1 MLSRGRSFK
10 IIIIS
15 GAPVFALILK
25 SRDRWP
31 SWFLRGSGLRV
42 TFYEYLFNV
51 QVCGA
56 VYSLLLLHFLLL
68 FLRNVSSIPV
78 DMIVNKTRLKLNL
91 IFSHAFALINSNLDI
106 FVFFEEKR
114 RIEKEKEITLKKE
127 KSNSRELS
135 LTSLSTNVDHWIS
148 RDYLIHVN
156 SLSLSFFFFY
166 VCHADKAAYYRP
178 QS

>member
-56 VYSLLLLHFLLL
+56 VYSLLLLFLW
-68 FLRNVSSIPV
+68 NVSSIPV

-156 SLSLSFFFFY
+156 SLSFFFFLLRMS
-166 VCHADKAAYYRP
+166 CR
-178 QS
+178 

>member
-1 MLSRGRSFK
+1 MTLLIPRYRYTPVLSRGRSFK

-56 VYSLLLLHFLLL
+56 VYSLLLLFLW
-68 FLRNVSSIPV
+68 NVSSIPV

-156 SLSLSFFFFY
+156 SLSLFFFLLRMS
-166 VCHADKAAYYRP
+166 CR
-178 QS
+178 

>member
-1 MLSRGRSFK
+1 M
-10 IIIIS
+10 
-15 GAPVFALILK
+15 
-25 SRDRWP
+25 
-31 SWFLRGSGLRV
+31 
-42 TFYEYLFNV
+42 
-51 QVCGA
+51 
-56 VYSLLLLHFLLL
+56 YSLLLLLLLFLL

-156 SLSLSFFFFY
+156 SLSLFFFLLRMS
-166 VCHADKAAYYRP
+166 CR
-178 QS
+178 

>member
-56 VYSLLLLHFLLL
+56 VYSLLLLFLW
-68 FLRNVSSIPV
+68 NVSSIPV

-156 SLSLSFFFFY
+156 SLSLFFFLLRMS
-166 VCHADKAAYYRP
+166 CR
-178 QS
+178 

>member
-156 SLSLSFFFFY
+156 SLSLFFFLLRMS
-166 VCHADKAAYYRP
+166 CR
-178 QS
+178 